1 MVTFKKYGNY
11 HTQLLH
17 LLYLL
22 NYNNILIKKSKKH
35 NKNID
40 FLPRFVY
47 DKYNNK
53 RNKQVNIYNKRMGAK
68 IVGKIISVANQKG
81 GVGKTT
87 TTINLST
94 MLAKKGKKVLLID
107 ADPQGNAT
115 SGVGAEKE
123 VEYSTYD
130 ILVSDVEMV
139 QALEKTI
146 IKNLLVCP
154 SNINLAG
161 AEVELVSMMSR
172 EQRLKEKL
180 EEIKDKFDYIL
191 IDCPPSLGLITLNAF
206 TASDSVLIPVQCEY
220 YALEGLRQLLNTVN
234 LVKKHLNKNLEVEGA
249 LLTMYDARTNLSNQV
264 VKEVK
269 KYFGDKVYKT
279 VIPRNVR
286 LSEAPS
292 YGMPITEYDPR
303 SKGAKTYEKFTKEF
317 LKINDAE
324 KKGKHLI

>member
-1 MVTFKKYGNY
+1 
-11 HTQLLH
+11 
-17 LLYLL
+17 
-22 NYNNILIKKSKKH
+22 
-35 NKNID
+35 
-40 FLPRFVY
+40 
-47 DKYNNK
+47 
-53 RNKQVNIYNKRMGAK
+53 
-68 IVGKIISVANQKG
+68 VGKIISVANQKG

-115 SGVGAEKE
+115 SGVGAEKD
-123 VEYSTYD
+123 VEFSTYD
-130 ILVSDVEMV
+130 ILVGEVEMDEV
-139 QALEKTI
+139 VEKTV

-180 EEIKDKFDYIL
+180 EKIKNNFDYIL

-220 YALEGLRQLLNTVN
+220 YALEGLGQLLNTIN
-234 LVKKHLNKNLEVEGA
+234 LVKKHLNKDIEIEGA

-269 KYFGDKVYKT
+269 KYFNDKVYKT

-303 SKGAKTYEKFTKEF
+303 SKGAKMYEKFTKEF
-317 LKINDAE
+317 LKTNEVE
-324 KKGKHLI
+324 KKAKHMM